1 MRTQLLALIIL
12 ALLPRL
18 SMAAD
23 SRADGIWVFEDTT
36 ASLSF
41 EDVVAMPDAFVQT
54 TDTNIRF
61 SRYAEGDL
69 HPTSNSP
76 FPWS

>member
-18 SMAAD
+18 SMAAG
-23 SRADGIWVFEDTT
+23 SPADGIWVFEDTT

-54 TDTNIRF
+54 TDTNIGF
-61 SRYAEGDL
+61 SDSAFWIRVEL
-69 HPTSNSP
+69 SNEYR
-76 FPWS
+76 

>member
-23 SRADGIWVFEDTT
+23 SPVDGTWFFEDTT

-41 EDVVAMPDAFVQT
+41 EDAV
-54 TDTNIRF
+54 
-61 SRYAEGDL
+61 G
-69 HPTSNSP
+69 
-76 FPWS
+76 